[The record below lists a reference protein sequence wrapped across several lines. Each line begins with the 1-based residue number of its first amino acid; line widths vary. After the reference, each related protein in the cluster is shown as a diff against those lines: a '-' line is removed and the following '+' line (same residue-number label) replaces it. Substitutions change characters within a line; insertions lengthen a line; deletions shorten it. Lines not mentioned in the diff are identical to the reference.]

1 MTQRNEQMEAINE
14 RTVVSGK
21 KRKKYYQ
28 GVERL
33 KIHAV

>member
-1 MTQRNEQMEAINE
+1 MEAINE
-14 RTVVSGK
+14 RIIVLGK
-21 KRKKYYQ
+21 KRKMYYQ